1 MTTDIETIS
10 MLRDSLERYTA
21 EQYDF
26 LKRWRVLEQPAGYS
40 AASWQNY
47 AEFGWLALRLPEEE
61 GGLDGDAVAQGAVME
76 VVGKRL
82 LMEPLLA
89 SALVGTGLVVKLGTA
104 SQQAALL
111 PALADG
117 SLKLALAHEEQL
129 DGQSCWV
136 EAGQLTGAK
145 QGVLHGDAANRLLVT
160 ARDERSELQVY
171 LVDATGEGVERQA
184 YRLVDG
190 RRAANLRFFG
200 TPAERLGDEGSP
212 SAADV
217 LATAF
222 DEASVALCAEAFG
235 AASCLLEITNEYLK
249 VRKQFGKPLASNQAL
264 QHRMADLY
272 MLKEEIRALTRTA
285 QQAMLLPAA
294 ERGRVVSGARAYIC
308 HAARKIANEAIQ
320 MHGGVGVT
328 EELEVSHYFR
338 RLMVNA
344 ALFGGRDWHF
354 TRFVESTLKSA

>member
-21 EQYDF
+21 DQYDF
-26 LKRWRVLEQPAGYS
+26 LKRWAVLDAPAGYS
-40 AASWQNY
+40 EAAWQAF
-47 AEFGWLALRLPEEE
+47 AEFGWLALCLPEAE
-61 GGLDGDAVAQGAVME
+61 GGLEADAVAQGAVME
-76 VVGKRL
+76 VVGSRL

-89 SALVGTGLVVKLGTA
+89 SALLATGLVVRLGSP
-104 SQQAALL
+104 SQQAELL
-111 PALADG
+111 PALAEG
-117 SLKLALAHEEQL
+117 GLKLALAHEEPV
-129 DGQSCWV
+129 DGQTCRV
-136 EAGQLTGAK
+136 AAGRLSGAK
-145 QGVLHGDAANRLLVT
+145 QGVLHGDAADRLLVT
-160 ARDERSELQVY
+160 ARDEQGELQVY
-171 LVDATGEGVERQA
+171 LVDAAAAGVERRA

-190 RRAANLRFFG
+190 RGAANLLFAG
-200 TPAERLGDEGSP
+200 APAERLGDGGGVP
-212 SAADV
+212 AAEALDE
-217 LATAF
+217 AF

-235 AASCLLEITNEYLK
+235 AATCLVDITNEYLK

-272 MLKEEIRALTRTA
+272 MLKEEIRALMRTA
-285 QQAMLLPAA
+285 QQAMLLPAG
-294 ERGRVVSGARAYIC
+294 ERARLVSGAKAYIS

-328 EELEVSHYFR
+328 DELEVSHYFR

-344 ALFGGRDWHF
+344 ALFGSRDWHF